1 MRSHQTKSHTVARA
15 AAPDEFSCFA
25 VAFLQGGEHRML
37 TAVLQP
43 YTALLHLSSSV
54 PAPQL
59 DLAKGHFQD
68 RPLADEG
75 QQLAEEVKD
84 NF

>member
-1 MRSHQTKSHTVARA
+1 
-15 AAPDEFSCFA
+15 
-25 VAFLQGGEHRML
+25 ML
-37 TAVLQP
+37 TAMLQP

-75 QQLAEEVKD
+75 QQLAEKAKD
-84 NF
+84 SF